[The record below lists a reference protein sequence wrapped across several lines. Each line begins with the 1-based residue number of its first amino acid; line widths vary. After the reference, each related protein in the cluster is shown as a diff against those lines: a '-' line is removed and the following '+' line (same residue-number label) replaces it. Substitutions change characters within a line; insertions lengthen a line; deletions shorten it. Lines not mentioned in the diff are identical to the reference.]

1 MSTWETLTFER
12 EDAIGTLTLNRPDR
26 RNAINF
32 KMREELRGFWHERQE
47 DRETRVLI
55 MTGAGAGF
63 CSGVD
68 LKESTALMGQPMS
81 PEKAYT
87 LQSEYSETI
96 LLMRRVPQPI
106 IAAIRGAAVGAGFS
120 FTLACDIRLASPSAR
135 FQATYINLGLGGA
148 DMSSSYF
155 FPRQVGAGNAARYLY
170 SGDFFGAEEALRMG
184 LVSAIV
190 PEEKLLE
197 ETKKLA
203 TVLAGKSP
211 LGLRLTKEALN
222 QNLGPVGLEAAI
234 NLEDRN
240 QALLIANLAQTIKR

>member
-1 MSTWETLTFER
+1 MGTWETLSFER
-12 EDAIGTLTLNRPDR
+12 EGAIGILTLNRPDR
-26 RNAINF
+26 RNAINGQ
-32 KMREELRGFWHERQE
+32 MREDLRLFWRERM
-47 DRETRVLI
+47 DDGETRVMI
-55 MTGAGAGF
+55 MTGAGPGF

-68 LKESTALMGQPMS
+68 IKESASFMGEPMS
-81 PEKAYT
+81 PQKAYE
-87 LQSEYSETI
+87 LQVHYSETI

-120 FTLACDIRLASPSAR
+120 LTLACDIRLLAPSAR

-155 FPRQVGAGNAARYLY
+155 FPRQVGMSNAARYLY

-184 LVSAIV
+184 FASAIL

-197 ETKKLA
+197 EAKKLA
-203 TVLAGKSP
+203 TNLCGKSV

-222 QNLGPVGLEAAI
+222 QNQGPTSLEEAI
-234 NLEDRN
+234 QLEDRN
-240 QALLIANLAQTIKR
+240 QALLISNLAQTLKR

>member
-12 EDAIGTLTLNRPDR
+12 EGPLGILTLNRPDR
-26 RNAINF
+26 RNAINA
-32 KMREELRGFWHERQE
+32 KMREELRAFWRERQ
-47 DRETRVLI
+47 DDFETRVLI
-55 MTGAGAGF
+55 MTGAGPGF

-87 LQSEYSETI
+87 LQCEYSETI

-106 IAAIRGAAVGAGFS
+106 LAAIRGAAVGAGFS
-120 FTLACDIRLASPSAR
+120 LTLACDIRLAAPSAK

-155 FPRQVGAGNAARYLY
+155 FPRQVGLSNAARYLY

-184 LVSAIV
+184 LVSAVV

-197 ETKKLA
+197 EAKKLA
-203 TVLAGKSP
+203 ATLAGKSP

-222 QNLGPVGLEAAI
+222 QNSGPISLEEAI
-234 NLEDRN
+234 RLEDRN
-240 QALLIANLAQTIKR
+240 QALLIANLAQSLKR